1 MALHLLCKEKI
12 AGSTPVRSTNFVRRS
27 HQPDPLSYQPWQ
39 SPMVVKGPIFAVV
52 AQLVERHPSKLD
64 VAGSSPVCRTTSI
77 NNSMKAIIL
86 SLLTLGLAGCYT
98 VPPPPPPPPKVVVVD
113 QNGNPVNPQP
123 TVVVVKPY
131 PVYPEVT
138 WHIGIGLGRGYYR
151 PGPWRHPHRW

>member
-1 MALHLLCKEKI
+1 MVHQFTHGKSN
-12 AGSTPVRSTNFVRRS
+12 GQTPVCKTDISEFNSRPVL
-27 HQPDPLSYQPWQ
+27 H
-39 SPMVVKGPIFAVV
+39 FAVV

-98 VPPPPPPPPKVVVVD
+98 TPPPPPPPKVVVVD